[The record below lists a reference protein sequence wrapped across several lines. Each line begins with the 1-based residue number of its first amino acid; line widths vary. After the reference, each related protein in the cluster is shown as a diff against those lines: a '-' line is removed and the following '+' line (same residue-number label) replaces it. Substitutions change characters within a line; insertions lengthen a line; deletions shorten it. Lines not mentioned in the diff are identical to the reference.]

1 MITES
6 VKLPNSLQL
15 EVQATIRNV
24 SEKRE
29 KLDKTILRAR
39 QMNVGIAYQM
49 DEQL

>member
-1 MITES
+1 VISES
-6 VKLPNSLQL
+6 VKLPQSQQL

-39 QMNVGIAYQM
+39 QMNVSMAYQM
-49 DEQL
+49 DD